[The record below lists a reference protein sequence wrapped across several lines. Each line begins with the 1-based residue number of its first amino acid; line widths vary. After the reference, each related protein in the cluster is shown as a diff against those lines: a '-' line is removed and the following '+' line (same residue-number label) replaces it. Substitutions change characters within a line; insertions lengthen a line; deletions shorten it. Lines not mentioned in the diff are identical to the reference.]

1 MAEVGHE
8 AVFEVL
14 AEPGRLEGVQIQ
26 DINPNIIV
34 RHGSELEA
42 TPLDLA
48 LQNNHM
54 GIARIIRGWL
64 FRSTGRF

>member
-14 AEPGRLEGVQIQ
+14 AEPGRLEGVQIE

-34 RHGSELEA
+34 RHSSELEA

-48 LQNNHM
+48 LQKNHM
-54 GIARIIRGWL
+54 GIVRIIQQWRKTA
-64 FRSTGRF
+64 R